1 MTFLFVQASEAATVF
16 VNEIPFMLIFYQFSP
31 FNHRESM
38 KHVSRNLSHYHHP
51 LTLLTSQAVLISV
64 TNLPNLYLDSLFNS
78 TLERI
83 NTIVHADHRI
93 VTLLPIERSA
103 VRPDPPQ

>member
-38 KHVSRNLSHYHHP
+38 KHVSSQPLS
-51 LTLLTSQAVLISV
+51 
-64 TNLPNLYLDSLFNS
+64 LPPP
-78 TLERI
+78 
-83 NTIVHADHRI
+83 AD
-93 VTLLPIERSA
+93 LADLPG
-103 VRPDPPQ
+103 RPDFSDQSTQFVP